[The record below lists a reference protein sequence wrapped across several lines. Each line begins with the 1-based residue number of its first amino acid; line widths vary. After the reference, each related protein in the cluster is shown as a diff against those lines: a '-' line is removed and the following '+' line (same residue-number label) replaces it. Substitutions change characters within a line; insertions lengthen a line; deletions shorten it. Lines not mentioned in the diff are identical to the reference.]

1 MIKRSISLI
10 IGALLSLMLL
20 ACGSMQ
26 KKPSEANE
34 IRTQNVEEL
43 LQLANTASDEKRYSL
58 LIQASGLLVQEMRL
72 EKALEVLTFIEVNQ
86 LNAID
91 KDTYYLHYGEILLAS
106 EEAER
111 QISSLTQ
118 FNKIVKPSNHSIEWQ
133 VRYGRSISDSYLINN
148 NYFEAAKQRIDL
160 YDLIDDSSELE
171 DNNNKIWHSLI
182 QMEIPILKALSS
194 GFNSKRVKGWLEVV
208 YLNKRWGNQPSKLI
222 KQLDQWKKRFPLH
235 PAQIIKPKSLQL
247 ISSGEPLA
255 PKKIAVLLPLSG
267 RFAASGQTIQ
277 SGLIAAQYQSKSS
290 ENIASLHFYDT
301 AKSLSGLISYQQA
314 IKDGADFIIGPLDK
328 RSINEILS
336 NATRSNKTGSS
347 MTDSSKADSSE
358 TGSKVTGLVPTLF
371 LNRASSNF
379 EFTKNLSNQIYQFG
393 LPVEDEALQAAHRAF
408 EKGYRKALT
417 FVKNDPLGLRAKA
430 AFKDYFEQ
438 LGGELIDSQEY
449 DDIKKLN
456 TDIQN
461 MLRVGDS
468 IKRKTQL
475 EKTLGRN
482 IEYTM
487 RRRKDADVVFLFS
500 NARNARR
507 IKPFINFYFALDL
520 PVIATSRIFSGTHN
534 LIKENDLNGIEF
546 SDIPLYLSQQKDL
559 VALRKKLSTIDK
571 DLLKHNNGRLFAL
584 GFDAYQVLTQLP
596 VLKAFPDY
604 HWFGLSGEL
613 GVDDVGILHRYLT
626 WAKFEKGAP
635 NVTKER
641 IKPVVNEQAVNSY
654 DTENRNVKL
663 NQLF

>member
-1 MIKRSISLI
+1 MVKRSISLI
-10 IGALLSLMLL
+10 TGVLLSFILL
-20 ACGSMQ
+20 ACGSTP
-26 KKPSEANE
+26 KKPSDTNEAK
-34 IRTQNVEEL
+34 TQNVEEL
-43 LQLANTASDEKRYSL
+43 LQLANTASIEKRYPL
-58 LIQASGLLVQEMRL
+58 LIQASGLLVQELKL

-86 LNAID
+86 LKAID

-106 EEAER
+106 NDPES
-111 QISSLTQ
+111 QSSSLTQ
-118 FNKIVKPSNHSIEWQ
+118 FNKIIKPSNHSIDWQ
-133 VRYGRSISDSYLINN
+133 IRYGQSISDSYLLNK

-160 YDLIDDSSELE
+160 YDLINDSTELE
-171 DNNNKIWHSLI
+171 FNNNKIWQSLI
-182 QMEIPILKALSS
+182 QMEMPILKALSS
-194 GFNSKRVKGWLEVV
+194 GFNSKRVNGWLEVV
-208 YLNKRWGNQPSKLI
+208 YLNKRWGSQPSELI

-255 PKKIAVLLPLSG
+255 PKQIAVLLPLTG
-267 RFAASGQTIQ
+267 RFAASGKTIQ
-277 SGLIAAQYQSKSS
+277 NGLIAAQYQSGSS

-336 NATRSNKTGSS
+336 STTGSND
-347 MTDSSKADSSE
+347 TQ
-358 TGSKVTGLVPTLF
+358 LVPTLF

-379 EFTKNLSNQIYQFG
+379 EFTADSNNQIFQFG

-417 FVKNDPLGLRAKA
+417 FVKNDPLGLRAKS

-449 DDIKKLN
+449 DDIKNLN
-456 TDIQN
+456 ADIQN

-500 NARNARR
+500 NAQNARR

-520 PVIATSRIFSGTHN
+520 PVIATSRIFSGTRN
-534 LIKENDLNGIEF
+534 LKKENDLNGIEF
-546 SDIPLYLSQQKDL
+546 SDIPLYLSQQEDL
-559 VALRKKLSTIDK
+559 VALRKKLSSIDK
-571 DLLKHNNGRLFAL
+571 DLLNRNNGRLFAL
-584 GFDAYQVLTQLP
+584 GYDSYQVLTQLP

-613 GVDDVGILHRYLT
+613 SVDDAGVLHRYLT
-626 WAKFEKGAP
+626 WAKFEKGLP
-635 NVTKER
+635 KVTKER
-641 IKPVVNEQAVNSY
+641 IIPIINEQAFNSY
-654 DTENRNVKL
+654 NTESRNV
-663 NQLF
+663 N

>member
-1 MIKRSISLI
+1 MVKRSINLT
-10 IGALLSLMLL
+10 IGALLSLILV
-20 ACGSMQ
+20 ACGSTP
-26 KKPSEANE
+26 KKLPEINE
-34 IRTQNVEEL
+34 TKTQNVEEL
-43 LQLANTASDEKRYSL
+43 LQLANTASGEKRYPL

-106 EEAER
+106 EERER
-111 QISSLTQ
+111 QTSSLTQ
-118 FNKIVKPSNHSIEWQ
+118 FNKIVNPSNHSIDWQ
-133 VRYGRSISDSYLINN
+133 VRYGQSISDSYLINN
-148 NYFEAAKQRIDL
+148 NYYEAAKQRIDL
-160 YDLIDDSSELE
+160 FDLIDDATELE
-171 DNNNKIWHSLI
+171 NNNNKIWHSLI
-182 QMEIPILKALSS
+182 QMEMPILKALSS
-194 GFNSKRVKGWLEVV
+194 GFNSKRVNGWLEVV

-267 RFAASGQTIQ
+267 RFVASGQTIQ
-277 SGLIAAQYQSKSS
+277 NGLIAAQYQSESS

-328 RSINEILS
+328 KSITEILS
-336 NATRSNKTGSS
+336 SKT
-347 MTDSSKADSSE
+347 K
-358 TGSKVTGLVPTLF
+358 LVPTLF

-379 EFTKNLSNQIYQFG
+379 EFTKNSNNQIYQFG

-408 EKGYRKALT
+408 EQGYRKALT

-449 DDIKKLN
+449 DDIKNLN
-456 TDIQN
+456 ADIQN

-500 NARNARR
+500 NAKNARR

-534 LIKENDLNGIEF
+534 LKKENDLNGIEF
-546 SDIPLYLSQQKDL
+546 SDIPLYLSQQSDL
-559 VALRKKLSTIDK
+559 VALRKKLSSIDK
-571 DLLKHNNGRLFAL
+571 DLLKRNNGRLFAL
-584 GFDAYQVLTQLP
+584 GFDSYQVLTQLP

-613 GVDDVGILHRYLT
+613 SVDDVGVLHRYLT
-626 WAKFEKGAP
+626 WAKFEKGFP
-635 NVTKER
+635 KVTKER
-641 IKPVVNEQAVNSY
+641 IKPIINEQAFNSY
-654 DTENRNVKL
+654 DSENRNVKL
-663 NQLF
+663 